1 MQKKKKIIFII
12 AIVAFFL
19 AFIAGGIGYI
29 YKRDKTKYEPKL
41 WIGIFDYRL
50 NFRDVGESLNQCLN
64 KTVFNTGLMYR
75 SNKYFSGW
83 SCDKIQNPKKIYS
96 LNYSPWDPH
105 SYYCEK
111 ADGSHLNGFHPNT
124 TFEITDIENLDNW
137 KRPEFKETMC
147 SFFRETINDL
157 IQKNSFLFHCDV
169 GRDRTGTFAAMMS
182 MLMLEQKNLSNQEMI
197 NAIECD
203 YEKTS
208 ALEKHKIGR
217 MKDFMTEMQAKGGI
231 SKFIESECKISPNV
245 ISQAANQF
253 LK

>member
-1 MQKKKKIIFII
+1 MQKRKKIIFIVSVFAVII
-12 AIVAFFL
+12 AS
-19 AFIAGGIGYI
+19 IATGMGYV
-29 YKRDKTKYEPKL
+29 YKRDKSKYEPKL
-41 WIGIFDYRL
+41 WIGMFNYRL
-50 NFRDVGESLNQCLN
+50 NFRDVGQSLNQCLN
-64 KTVFNTGLMYR
+64 REIFNTGLMYR

-111 ADGSHLNGFHPNT
+111 SDGSRLNGFHPNI
-124 TFEITDIENLDNW
+124 TFEISDIEKLDNW

-147 SFFRETINDL
+147 LLFKESINDL
-157 IQKNSFLFHCDV
+157 IKKNRFLFHCDV

-182 MLMLEQKNLSNQEMI
+182 MMMLEKKNLSNQEMI

-208 ALEKHKIGR
+208 DLEKHKIGR
-217 MKDFMTEMQAKGGI
+217 MKDFMNEMKEKGGV
-231 SKFIESECKISPNV
+231 SKFIESECRINSET
-245 ISQAANQF
+245 IYQAANQF
-253 LK
+253 IK